1 MEKIEARLILSN
13 RLINDL
19 YQYSGGVLDLCSD
32 EHNLIMDKIVELIN
46 LTSVDFKES
55 EIDELF
61 VKYENEFKE
70 WKELC

>member
-1 MEKIEARLILSN
+1 MEKIENRLILSN

-19 YQYSGGVLDLCSD
+19 YQYIGGVLDLCND